1 MSSSEA
7 FLGNQRTSRWTEGR
21 RDRVSIWPE
30 GGRAHPGRS
39 FGVRG
44 CPGTVPARGGVV
56 LEGPRAWTQCGEQ
69 GPGSSQGTPPATPPG
84 RFRAPRGSLCTP
96 MSRGHAVALKD
107 GGSGLTLVLPGTTHV
122 LRHPAH
128 GAEQGRQVGAG
139 HLAADEVLQLGAPRP
154 RPPGGPGL
162 QVLDLGFEGLGEGRQ
177 GGARWRGGGKGE
189 GKGAPGVSPPRRTP
203 TSTARDSGQTCW
215 AGFVAGTWVSSH
227 LCDVAQWAP

>member
-1 MSSSEA
+1 MSRDCASQRWGG
-7 FLGNQRTSRWTEGR
+7 LGGAPGLDTMWRTGAW
-21 RDRVSIWPE
+21 IQ
-30 GGRAHPGRS
+30 PGDS
-39 FGVRG
+39 PQPHHLVASGL
-44 CPGTVPARGGVV
+44 PH
-56 LEGPRAWTQCGEQ
+56 
-69 GPGSSQGTPPATPPG
+69 
-84 RFRAPRGSLCTP
+84 GSLCTP

-128 GAEQGRQVGAG
+128 GAEQGGQVGAG

-154 RPPGGPGL
+154 QPPGGPGL

-177 GGARWRGGGKGE
+177 GGTRWRGGDKGE

-203 TSTARDSGQTCW
+203 TSTAADSGQTCW